1 MPHSIHDK
9 VMQVVKDVL
18 DIREETDVLNASIV
32 NELAPTSLDQ
42 MALFIAL
49 EDEFQ
54 STIPQKD
61 VEGFDTVQ
69 EIIHYIEER
78 FASSEY

>member
-1 MPHSIHDK
+1 MPQSIHDK
-9 VMQVVKDVL
+9 VIQVVKDVL

-54 STIPQKD
+54 RTIPQKD